1 MPDGIG
7 YSAWCK
13 ILLHHECRMV
23 VGEAGIVALGGVAT
37 GSAVPVLRTTARAV
51 IGAVC
56 GAIHGASAGV
66 YSFQEEGGVK

>member
-1 MPDGIG
+1 
-7 YSAWCK
+7 
-13 ILLHHECRMV
+13 MV